1 LKIFISSV
9 IRGFEEE
16 RSAAARAAKALDHTV
31 LRSEDFGAIA
41 SSAQRAC
48 RAAVRDA
55 DLVILIMGAAYGLKD
70 PVTGKSP
77 THEEFEEA
85 QQTGR
90 DVLVF
95 VQQGVQREPDQD
107 AFVRE
112 VREWAAGANTGSFRD
127 ADMLRDSVT
136 QALSRHERT
145 RSAGPI
151 DLAEIAGRLEAAM
164 AGQRGRSGSPVL
176 CVALVGAPRQVVLT
190 AGQLEDGTLQAEL
203 EREALYGATA
213 VLERGARTR
222 TAAERGALVIAQE
235 DRRVTIDGLGAIAIW
250 TPAQRPRDERDWMPT
265 LIDEDVRD
273 AIAHALRYGHATLD
287 RLDPYERLADI
298 AVGATIRDLGHL
310 GWRTRAERDRSPNTT
325 PMNMRGQE
333 TVSARLEPLSRKRP
347 AVRQQGDDI
356 ARDLT
361 AILRRAA
368 TE

>member
-1 LKIFISSV
+1 MKVFISSV

-16 RSAAARAAKALDHTV
+16 REATARAAKALDHTV

-55 DLVILIMGAAYGLKD
+55 DVVILVLGAAYGMKD
-70 PVTGKSP
+70 PGTGKSP

-95 VQQGVQREPDQD
+95 VQEDVQREPDQD

-112 VREWAAGANTGSFRD
+112 VRQWAAGANTGRFRD
-127 ADMLRDSVT
+127 ADTLRDSVT

-145 RSAGPI
+145 RNAGPV
-151 DLAEIAGRLEAAM
+151 DQAEIAGRLDAAM
-164 AGQRGRSGSPVL
+164 AAQRGRGGSPVL
-176 CVALVGAPRQVVLT
+176 YVALVGAPRQVLLT
-190 AGQLEDGTLQAEL
+190 AGQLEDGALQAEL
-203 EREALYGATA
+203 EREALYGASA

-222 TAAERGALVIAQE
+222 TAVERGALVIAQD
-235 DRRVTIDGLGAIAIW
+235 DRRVTIDGLGAIAVC
-250 TPAQRPRDERDWMPT
+250 TTAQRPRDERDWMPT

-273 AIAHALRYGHATLD
+273 TIAGALRYGLATLD

-298 AVGATIRDLGHL
+298 AIGATIRELGHL
-310 GWRTRAERDRSPNTT
+310 GWRTRAERDRSPNTAS
-325 PMNMRGQE
+325 MNMRGHE

-347 AVRQQGDDI
+347 AVRQQIDNI

-361 AILRRAA
+361 AILRRIAA
-368 TE
+368 E